1 MHPAAEQA
9 LDLLTTPRTPSE
21 LLMASRAA
29 WNKHGYPLNYACFSA
44 LVAFADNFG
53 GPRVEGMALLVLVPR
68 PPNDVVAL
76 VGSQRRGDGALAA
89 IGDLFERVLD
99 ANNDAAALA
108 PGPTLEQID
117 REFKGT
123 AAFLMAHAVGSGLM
137 TLAAEGRGEEYVMQQ
152 VRQFLEDLSR

>member
-21 LLMASRAA
+21 LLMASRAG
-29 WNKHGYPLNYACFSA
+29 WNQHGYPLNYACFSA

-53 GPRVEGMALLVLVPR
+53 GPRAEGMAVLVLVPR
-68 PPNDVVAL
+68 PPDDVVAL
-76 VGSQRRGDGALAA
+76 VGSQRRGDEALAA

-99 ANNDAAALA
+99 ANNNDAALA

-123 AAFLMAHAVGSGLM
+123 AAFLMAYAAGSGLM
-137 TLAAEGRGEEYVMQQ
+137 TLAADGRGEEYVMQQ
-152 VRQFLEDLSR
+152 VLQFLEDLSR